1 MTRYALLTVDTEALP
16 KRADGDHVQRL
27 IWGHHDQ
34 GTAGIREICA
44 VGAEFGVP
52 HVFFVD
58 MCAALR
64 HAEELRTVVRWL
76 DMAGQD
82 VQLHLHPETLAREFW
97 SGHGLAPTPAYIN
110 EYAEPDRALFLL
122 KHFGG
127 ELASIT
133 GKRVLACRA
142 GSLRWNA
149 DFIRAL
155 RAAEIPLSFNNS
167 MRAYMTGRATYA
179 EPTNQPFTWSNGVI
193 EVPLT
198 ERHIP
203 PGTGRRERWV
213 SLTYPESSYFPFKT
227 RRFAGLPGFLVR
239 SPSFAVLLMHSWSFL
254 YWNDKRRA
262 VYLDDRRLEAYRAL
276 VARVSADYDV
286 ITSAELLDLYR
297 RGRIRRGT
305 PLDLRVAEMWGD
317 AHHA

>member
-1 MTRYALLTVDTEALP
+1 MSRYALLTVDTEALP
-16 KRADGDHVQRL
+16 KRAERDHVQRL
-27 IWGHHDQ
+27 IWGHHEE
-34 GTAGIREICA
+34 GTAGIQEICA
-44 VGAEFGVP
+44 IGAEFGVP

-58 MCAALR
+58 MCATSR
-64 HAEELRTVVRWL
+64 YPEEMHAVVRWL
-76 DMAGQD
+76 DMNGQD
-82 VQLHLHPETLAREFW
+82 VQLHLHPETLPRDFW
-97 SGHGLAPTPAYIN
+97 SAHGLAATPTYIN
-110 EYAEPDRALFLL
+110 EYPAPDKAIFLL

-127 ELASIT
+127 ELTGIT

-179 EPTNQPFTWSNGVI
+179 EPTNQPYTWSNGVV
-193 EVPLT
+193 EVPVT
-198 ERHIP
+198 ERHIA

-227 RRFAGLPGFLVR
+227 RRFAGLPRFFSRG
-239 SPSFAVLLMHSWSFL
+239 PSFAVLLMHSWSFL

-262 VYLDDRRLEAYRAL
+262 VYQDDRRLEAYRAL

-286 ITSAELLDLYR
+286 ITSAEFLDLYR
-297 RGRIRRGT
+297 RGRIKRSAHM
-305 PLDLRVAEMWGD
+305 DLRVAEMWGD
-317 AHHA
+317 SNRA